1 MTGDLEIFV
10 LCFPAK
16 RSLIVGG
23 LVIVDWWFVIIWKAN
38 TFSIAIL

>member
-16 RSLIVGG
+16 RSLIGG